1 MDQTDSNTV
10 DCSIKLTSSD
20 LQGYKLGLE
29 SSINSTGLFGIS
41 PSVSYYHKNL
51 LRGAELFNVSL
62 MGDFQFGFGN
72 DKRATEFGAAT
83 SLSTPNFLLLPDKIF
98 KSTNIPRCKPPYPA
112 DQGSRVPQPGELQ
125 DVSKHISSV
134 RYDLQYKQLCIQA

>member
-1 MDQTDSNTV
+1 MDQVDSNIV
-10 DCSIKLTSSD
+10 DCTMKLTASE

-51 LRGAELFNVSL
+51 LRGAELLNVSL

-72 DKRATEFGAAT
+72 NKRATEFGVAT
-83 SLSTPNFLLLPDKIF
+83 SLSTPNFLLLPDKLF
-98 KSTNIPRCKPPYPA
+98 KSTNIPRTEFA
-112 DQGSRVPQPGELQ
+112 
-125 DVSKHISSV
+125 VSYNFQERPEYTRYIISGICSSG
-134 RYDLQYKQLCIQA
+134 RRLP